1 MKEYRPIQRIKR
13 IKQSKQNITEKI
25 LEKELDIDFY
35 MINDKNI
42 DIVQEENKAFD
53 EEENIEFEKD
63 INKNSVV
70 PYDEPLENIQIHSV
84 RLLAHILL

>member
-1 MKEYRPIQRIKR
+1 MKDYRPIQRIKR

-35 MINDKNI
+35 MINNKNI
-42 DIVQEENKAFD
+42 DIEQEENKAFD
-53 EEENIEFEKD
+53 EEENIEFEKE

-70 PYDEPLENIQIHSV
+70 PYDEPIENIQIHSV
-84 RLLAHILL
+84 RLLTHILL

>member
-1 MKEYRPIQRIKR
+1 MKDYRPIQRIKR

-35 MINDKNI
+35 MINNKNI
-42 DIVQEENKAFD
+42 DIEQEENKVFD
-53 EEENIEFEKD
+53 EEENIEFEKE

>member
-53 EEENIEFEKD
+53 EEENISFEKD